1 MIEAPVDAS
10 WATAEDAP
18 FAVRANRHLWQHLG
32 PKQVVEA
39 RRAAY
44 ALSTHIDHQIRLV
57 IGTLREEQIL
67 GDTIILFCSDHG
79 DMLGDFGLFAKR
91 LMYQASACVP
101 MILVEHAGSSR
112 VQPGVDRERL
122 IGLQDVMPTL
132 LDLAG
137 LPIPESCDGISMLA
151 DARRDVFYG
160 EIGENA
166 RASRMIFDGRYKLI
180 WYPAG
185 NRVQLFDLETD
196 PTEATDLSLNES
208 LAPVREAL
216 ERKLVERL
224 YGSDLDWISD
234 GRLVGF
240 PAPAELPLPAR
251 GLAGQRGLHYPQIP
265 QTDPS
270 VVVGAAAD

>member
-1 MIEAPVDAS
+1 MS
-10 WATAEDAP
+10 
-18 FAVRANRHLWQHLG
+18 R
-32 PKQVVEA
+32 KQVLNA

-67 GDTIILFCSDHG
+67 GNTIICFCSDHG
-79 DMLGDFGLFAKR
+79 DMLGDFGMFAKR
-91 LMYQASACVP
+91 LMYQASASIP
-101 MILVEHAGSSR
+101 MILIDRQGPSR
-112 VQPGVDRERL
+112 VKTGRDSERL
-122 IGLQDVMPTL
+122 VGLQDVMPTL

-137 LPIPESCDGISMLA
+137 LPIPETCDGISMA
-151 DARRDVFYG
+151 GEERRDVFYG

-185 NRVQLFDLETD
+185 NKVQLFDLELD
-196 PTEATDLSLNES
+196 PHETKDLSEGGP
-208 LAPVREAL
+208 LASIRKGL
-216 ERKLVERL
+216 EEKLIERL
-224 YGSDLDWISD
+224 YGADLDWVEG

-240 PAPAELPLPAR
+240 TAPEQLPEPSR
-251 GLAGQRGLHYPQIP
+251 GLSGQRGLHYPQIP

-270 VVVGAAAD
+270 IVVGASAD